1 MRPGGRLQKKLESYT
16 NVHYIKATRKRTVCY
31 PLLSSPFF
39 SMAHH
44 LHIDEVGARSILV
57 PQDGPPV
64 TEYTLNPY
72 SGCGMG
78 CAYCYVMKFPF
89 AEEYPMPW
97 GTWVQPKT
105 NAPFLLGKARAKI
118 WGKRIFLGSAT
129 DPYQYVERQ
138 YRLTRR
144 CLKVLLECNLKS
156 LMVHTR
162 SHLILD
168 DLDLLTQFGDIL
180 RVGFSVPTDDD
191 RVRKKLEPKAPK
203 IEVRLQTMRK
213 LREAGIFVNASLA
226 PVLYCHPERFVRLLQ
241 GAADGVYFG
250 KMNYLEK
257 TYLKGMGRAKAYFRS
272 SDYDSLVEKLKV
284 CLEEAGLKK

>member
-1 MRPGGRLQKKLESYT
+1 
-16 NVHYIKATRKRTVCY
+16 
-31 PLLSSPFF
+31 
-39 SMAHH
+39 MAHNH
-44 LHIDEVGARSILV
+44 LHIEETGVKSILV

-89 AEEYPMPW
+89 AAEHPLAW

-105 NAPFLLGKARAKI
+105 NAPFLLGKARAKV
-118 WGKRIFLGSAT
+118 WGRRIFLGSAT
-129 DPYQYVERQ
+129 DPYQYIERQ

-144 CLKVLLECNLKS
+144 CLKVLLECNLQR
-156 LMVHTR
+156 LTVHTR

-168 DLDLLTQFGDIL
+168 DLDLLTQFGKRL

-203 IEVRLQTMRK
+203 IEVRLKAMRT
-213 LREAGIFVNASLA
+213 LRQAGIEVTASLA
-226 PVLYCHPERFVRLLQ
+226 PVLYCNPKRFADLLKD
-241 GAADGVYFG
+241 AADGVYFG
-250 KMNYLEK
+250 KMDYLDK
-257 TYLKGMGRAKAYFRS
+257 TQILEIPKAKAYFKS
-272 SDYDSLVEKLKV
+272 VEYQALVNKLEQ
-284 CLEEAGLKK
+284 CLKDVGLQE